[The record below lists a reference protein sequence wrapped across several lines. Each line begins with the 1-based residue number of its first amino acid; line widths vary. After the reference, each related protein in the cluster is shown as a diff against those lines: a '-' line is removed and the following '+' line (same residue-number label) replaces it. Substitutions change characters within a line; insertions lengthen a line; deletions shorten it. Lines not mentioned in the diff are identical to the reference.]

1 MFSVLTKVMVNIWVE
16 AYLKKVYCSPY
27 IQGCS
32 CRAGYFPN
40 GGTTRLKSKATS
52 TNTAGRTI

>member
-1 MFSVLTKVMVNIWVE
+1 MVNICVR

-32 CRAGYFPN
+32 CSAGYFPN
-40 GGTTRLKSKATS
+40 GGTMRLKSKATS

>member
-1 MFSVLTKVMVNIWVE
+1 MNIWVQ

-27 IQGCS
+27 IQGCNCS
-32 CRAGYFPN
+32 AGYFPN
-40 GGTTRLKSKATS
+40 GGTMRLKSRATN